1 MIWMIDVVGEYYH
14 TAGIDAVFRKNPAFD
29 SDSPSIKRQYEYF
42 RETKA
47 ARLMLEPENMYDKHA
62 VSVWVD
68 NEKVGYVP
76 AESSADAF
84 DAVSSNSVLSARVSL
99 SGGNYRDPDG
109 TRIVN
114 SSPNLLLEVEVEEPR
129 SSGRTVL
136 ILLCLFGG
144 SLGLHWFY
152 PKNVKRGI
160 LYLFTFGL
168 FGIGWIIDLIRIIT
182 GRLK

>member
-1 MIWMIDVVGEYYH
+1 MIWTIDVAGEYYH
-14 TAGIDAVFRKNPAFD
+14 AAGIDAVFRKNPAFD

-42 RETKA
+42 CETKA
-47 ARLMLEPENMYDKHA
+47 ARLMLEPDNMYDKHA

-76 AESSADAF
+76 AEFSEEAF
-84 DAVSSNSVLSARVSL
+84 DAVSSNRILSARVSL

-114 SSPNLLLEVEVEEPR
+114 ASPDLLLEVEVQDPR
-129 SSGRTVL
+129 SSGRMFL

-144 SLGLHWFY
+144 PLGLHWFY
-152 PKNVKRGI
+152 LKNIKRGI
-160 LYLFTFGL
+160 LYLLTFGL
-168 FGIGWIIDLIRIIT
+168 FGIGWIIDLIRVIT